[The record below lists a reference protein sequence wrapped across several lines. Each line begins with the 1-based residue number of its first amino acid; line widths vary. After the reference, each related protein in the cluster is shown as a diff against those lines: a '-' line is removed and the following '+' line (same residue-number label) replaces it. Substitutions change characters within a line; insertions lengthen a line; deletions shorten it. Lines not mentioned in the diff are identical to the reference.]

1 MAGGKITMR
10 RSRNVPEGEVWVVP
24 PRRAFES
31 DEDYAR
37 RIVRVVNVGA
47 EARPADGESGSAAR
61 EGKE

>member
-1 MAGGKITMR
+1 MAWDELKIR
-10 RSRNVPEGEVWVVP
+10 PSRNVPDGEVWVVP
-24 PRRAFES
+24 PREAFES